1 MRAKVFYPPCQW
13 LDPDFRNTQ
22 GDFFCE
28 IRHRH
33 VIPSKSAFERTDEPY
48 RNFRLCLNRCGPDCP
63 DRRGKTR
70 VPTL

>member
-1 MRAKVFYPPCQW
+1 MKRPVFYPPCRH
-13 LDPDFRNTQ
+13 LDPNIRNTE

-28 IRHRH
+28 IRHRF

-63 DRRGKTR
+63 DRRGETR